1 MNKFS
6 KELADL
12 PFMKNKPISN
22 KNVNVN
28 ACDKDDETDDG
39 LDDYQNMENK
49 KGEIKNNREFI

>member
-1 MNKFS
+1 
-6 KELADL
+6 
-12 PFMKNKPISN
+12 MKNKPISN

-28 ACDKDDETDDG
+28 ACEKDDETDDG